1 MAKYTCADCR
11 QCRREGQKLFL
22 KGDRCTSK
30 KCAMDRRP
38 VPPGPHGLGRK
49 KASEYSIQ
57 LREKQKVRRAY
68 GILEKQFRAYY
79 EEAERQKG
87 VTGENM
93 LALLEKRLDNVVY
106 RMGIGSSR
114 AQSRQIVNHGHITV
128 NGKTVD
134 IPSYQVKLGDE
145 IAVKENKTDNALFKE
160 LRGAKVVMPKWVEF
174 DTETFKGKI
183 IDNPKREDI
192 DLNINE
198 QLIIE
203 LYSKDRKSDG

>member
-49 KASEYSIQ
+49 KASEYNIQ

-68 GILEKQFRAYY
+68 GLLEKQFHAYY
-79 EEAERQKG
+79 EEAERMKG

-93 LALLEKRLDNVVY
+93 LTLLEKRLDNVVY

-145 IAVKENKTDNALFKE
+145 IAVKENKADNALFKE
-160 LRGAKVVMPKWVEF
+160 LRGAKIVMPKWVEF
-174 DTETFKGKI
+174 DTEAFKGKVI
-183 IDNPKREDI
+183 AEPERADV

-203 LYSKDRKSDG
+203 LYSK